1 MCACIVYLTN
11 EEGLT
16 LENRAGSHLHHGE
29 VVREKSLKHT
39 TKTLRRKTDNNRGT
53 GSLRGDRGRRSAIL
67 FFILWIQ
74 DGVYEIEEQQQVSL
88 VSVVGGVAEEE
99 ERRREQLRQV

>member
-1 MCACIVYLTN
+1 MYACIVYLTN

-16 LENRAGSHLHHGE
+16 LEDRAGGHLHHGE

-53 GSLRGDRGRRSAIL
+53 GNLRGDRGRSAIL
-67 FFILWIQ
+67 FFSLWIQ
-74 DGVYEIEEQQQVSL
+74 DGVYEIEEQQ
-88 VSVVGGVAEEE
+88 
-99 ERRREQLRQV
+99 

>member
-1 MCACIVYLTN
+1 MQQCTQDPLWHVCIVYLTN

-16 LENRAGSHLHHGE
+16 LEDGESGHLHHGE
-29 VVREKSLKHT
+29 VVTEKSLKHT
-39 TKTLRRKTDNNRGT
+39 TKTLRRKMDNNRGT

-74 DGVYEIEEQQQVSL
+74 DRVYEIKEQQ
-88 VSVVGGVAEEE
+88 
-99 ERRREQLRQV
+99 